1 MYKTPPHTEPQRE
14 KVSNV
19 KNIIS
24 HEIAIILRTFAP
36 HLRKMHVLNWQKDI
50 EKKLLDNR
58 LNSYSNHNDDIFLY
72 RELFRR

>member
-1 MYKTPPHTEPQRE
+1 M
-14 KVSNV
+14 
-19 KNIIS
+19 KNTIS
-24 HEIAIILRTFAP
+24 HEIAIILRTFAT

-58 LNSYSNHNDDIFLY
+58 LNSYNNHNDDIFLY